1 MEERI
6 PGKAPQ
12 MFQASEQDTQE
23 RARIAELE
31 RMIGRLTLGTRGSKK
46 SLDHVEWQPEQ
57 KRGVA
62 MKLAAEYPVNLVCWV
77 LGCSRSSYYYQAK
90 SQGNQILQEAVE
102 QVAATICVVA

>member
-31 RMIGRLTLGTRGSKK
+31 RMIGRLTLVTSRWREIKL
-46 SLDHVEWQPEQ
+46 SLD
-57 KRGVA
+57 
-62 MKLAAEYPVNLVCWV
+62 L
-77 LGCSRSSYYYQAK
+77 
-90 SQGNQILQEAVE
+90 QG
-102 QVAATICVVA
+102 